1 MRVAIDAGIRCPLGL
16 PKVSRTDC
24 ASLICQSHA
33 RSYRCWDPLTTRTG
47 HLRQSKWTA
56 QTSPHLGHGCKRSG
70 LSCSANNPP
79 HVRCFKL
86 GFVNLDLHPLS
97 AQFLSVF
104 SASAAWDPRSGSF
117 PWIPCGN
124 GVIHRR
130 VHGQH
135 SNSTTRRHD
144 WDASRPKT
152 RPNFGHGQALAPK
165 RRAGIDDALRWCG
178 YCVHPIASMMT
189 SPSPP
194 TRWTSEGI
202 IHIEKLTSCTVSLQ
216 DDGINKSD
224 VAYRT
229 FPHRLYHL
237 ISTHPTSDEKQ
248 NARERT
254 CSHLTV
260 HKSHRHQ
267 PTTSHEGDVAP
278 YLFPILDLFSPRRTD
293 RTCPTGSILTPVT
306 NDASLI
312 SVSWQGLV
320 MNDLPCTYRHSESM
334 QRRDHRI
341 RATSGVTIQG
351 VDAWLVRDL

>member
-33 RSYRCWDPLTTRTG
+33 RSYRRWDPLTTRTG

-56 QTSPHLGHGCKRSG
+56 QTSPHLDHGCKRSG

-97 AQFLSVF
+97 AQFLSVL
-104 SASAAWDPRSGSF
+104 STSAAWDPRSGSS

-178 YCVHPIASMMT
+178 YCVHPIASVMT
-189 SPSPP
+189 SPSL
-194 TRWTSEGI
+194 RTSEGI
-202 IHIEKLTSCTVSLQ
+202 IHIEKLTSCTVSFQ
-216 DDGINKSD
+216 NDGINKSD
-224 VAYRT
+224 VDTGHSPIVYTISSARILART
-229 FPHRLYHL
+229 RNK
-237 ISTHPTSDEKQ
+237 THE
-248 NARERT
+248 RE
-254 CSHLTV
+254 HA
-260 HKSHRHQ
+260 H
-267 PTTSHEGDVAP
+267 
-278 YLFPILDLFSPRRTD
+278 I
-293 RTCPTGSILTPVT
+293 
-306 NDASLI
+306 
-312 SVSWQGLV
+312 
-320 MNDLPCTYRHSESM
+320 
-334 QRRDHRI
+334 
-341 RATSGVTIQG
+341 
-351 VDAWLVRDL
+351 